1 MSETKALAIIPRS
14 ITEVTDLAARFS
26 KSSLLP
32 PDLRGKEADV
42 FVTLLAGQELG
53 LSPMAALRSIHVVK
67 GKPILSADVMVG
79 LVLASGLCEYF
90 RPGKKTASSVTYE
103 TKRKGCDPVSLEWTL
118 EYARNA
124 GLGGGDNW
132 KKYPRAM
139 LSARCKAELAR
150 DVYPDVLAGVYE
162 ESEAAEFRESAPVRP
177 LRTVETDAVDA
188 EIVEEKKAPPAPSKD
203 ATEAADNI
211 EAAQDVEALRRV
223 GGVIAGMKLTPAE
236 RADLKV
242 RYAARM
248 RVLWPADAP
257 PTGLAPPASSSAA
270 VEPPTVEE
278 SEASIDAQ
286 AARDAQ

>member
-26 KSSLLP
+26 KSALLP

-53 LSPMAALRSIHVVK
+53 LSPMASLRSIHVVK

-90 RPGKKTASSVTYE
+90 RPGKKTGNSVTYV
-103 TKRKGCDPVSLEWTL
+103 TKRKGCEPVELEWTL

-162 ESEAAEFRESAPVRP
+162 ESEAAEFREAAPVRP
-177 LRTVETDAVDA
+177 LRTVDTEAVDA
-188 EIVEEKKAPPAPSKD
+188 EIVEEKKAPAPSKD
-203 ATEAADNI
+203 HADAAESIDHAADV
-211 EAAQDVEALRRV
+211 ASLRQV

-242 RYAARM
+242 KYAAKM
-248 RVLWPADAP
+248 RALWPADAP
-257 PTGLAPPASSSAA
+257 ASGAAPATDSPAPHAPSD
-270 VEPPTVEE
+270 EE